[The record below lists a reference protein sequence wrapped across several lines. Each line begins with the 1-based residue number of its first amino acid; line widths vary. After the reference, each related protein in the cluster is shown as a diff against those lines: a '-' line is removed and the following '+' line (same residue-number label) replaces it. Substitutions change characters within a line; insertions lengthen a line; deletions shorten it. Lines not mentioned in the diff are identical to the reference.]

1 MHWLHLFGDFAAVL
15 GLFGAIYALIA
26 SAAAARALKSPAAEP
41 TSFPSVTLLKPLH
54 SDEPMLAENLES
66 FFAQDYPAP
75 VQIVFG
81 VQNAADPAIA
91 VVRALQ
97 AKHPERDMDLVIDAR
112 LFGANRKISN
122 LINMFPRARHDVLI
136 LSDSDISVPRHWLQ
150 TVIGTLQQ
158 PGVGAVTCLYI
169 GKPLGTLWSKL
180 AAMGISY
187 QFLPNVVVGTQASLA
202 APCFGST
209 IAFTRKTLEEIGGF
223 HAFTGFLAD
232 DYEIGRA
239 VREKGY
245 TLALPHI
252 VVDHICSEKSLGEL
266 IRHEL
271 RWNRT
276 IRSINLSGHIGSG
289 AIHALPLAFVAA
301 LLLGFN
307 PLSLVVLAAALL
319 ARAVLKWRV
328 DGLVGAK
335 AGPLWLLPLRDA
347 ISFFV
352 FLGSLFGSSIHWR
365 GERFDMH
372 ASGGFSQSEVS

>member
-1 MHWLHLFGDFAAVL
+1 MYWLHLLGVFTAAL
-15 GLFGAIYALIA
+15 GLFGAVYALIA
-26 SAAAARALKSPAAEP
+26 AAAAARALGTPAPAP
-41 TSFPSVTLLKPLH
+41 LRLPSVTLLKPLH
-54 SDEPMLAENLES
+54 SDEPWLAQNLES
-66 FFAQDYPAP
+66 FFVQDYPGA

-91 VVRALQ
+91 TVRALQ
-97 AKHPERDMDLVIDAR
+97 AKHPDLDMELVIDAR

-136 LSDSDISVPRHWLQ
+136 LSDSDIAVPRHWLK

-169 GKPLGTLWSKL
+169 GKPLDNLWSKL

-252 VVDHICSEKSLGEL
+252 VVDHTCSEQSLGEL

-276 IRSINLSGHIGSG
+276 IRSINPSGHIGSG
-289 AIHALPLAFVAA
+289 AIHALPLAFIAA
-301 LLLGFN
+301 LLLGFG
-307 PLSLVVLAAALL
+307 PVSLSVLAAAFL
-319 ARAVLKWRV
+319 ARAVLKLRI
-328 DGLVGAK
+328 DNLVGVK
-335 AGPLWLLPLRDA
+335 AGPLWLLPLRDT
-347 ISFFV
+347 ISFVV

-372 ASGGFSQSEVS
+372 ASGGFSQSEVL

>member
-1 MHWLHLFGDFAAVL
+1 
-15 GLFGAIYALIA
+15 
-26 SAAAARALKSPAAEP
+26 
-41 TSFPSVTLLKPLH
+41 
-54 SDEPMLAENLES
+54 
-66 FFAQDYPAP
+66 
-75 VQIVFG
+75 
-81 VQNAADPAIA
+81 
-91 VVRALQ
+91 
-97 AKHPERDMDLVIDAR
+97 
-112 LFGANRKISN
+112 
-122 LINMFPRARHDVLI
+122 MFPRARHDVLI
-136 LSDSDISVPRHWLQ
+136 LSDSDIAVPRHWLK

-169 GKPLGTLWSKL
+169 GKPLDNLWSKL

-252 VVDHICSEKSLGEL
+252 VVDHTCSEQSLGEL

-276 IRSINLSGHIGSG
+276 IRSINPSGHIGSG
-289 AIHALPLAFVAA
+289 AIHALPLAFIAA
-301 LLLGFN
+301 LLLGFG
-307 PLSLVVLAAALL
+307 PISLGVLAAAFL
-319 ARAVLKWRV
+319 ARAVLKLRI
-328 DGLVGAK
+328 DNLVGVK
-335 AGPLWLLPLRDA
+335 AGPLWLLPLRDT
-347 ISFFV
+347 ISFVV

>member
-1 MHWLHLFGDFAAVL
+1 MHWLHLIGDFAAVL

-81 VQNAADPAIA
+81 VQNAADPAIP
-91 VVRALQ
+91 VVRKLQ
-97 AKHPERDMDLVIDAR
+97 ARHPDLDMDLVIDAR

-122 LINMFPRARHDVLI
+122 LINMMPRARHDVLI
-136 LSDSDISVPRHWLQ
+136 LSDSDIAVPPHWLQ

-169 GKPLGTLWSKL
+169 GKPLGSLWSKL

-209 IAFTRKTLEEIGGF
+209 IAFTRQTLEEIGGF
-223 HAFTGFLAD
+223 QAFSGFLAD

-239 VREKGY
+239 IREKGY
-245 TLALPHI
+245 SLALPHI
-252 VVDHICSEKSLGEL
+252 VVDHICSERSFGEL

-276 IRSINLSGHIGSG
+276 IRSINPTGHAGSG
-289 AIHALPLAFVAA
+289 AIHALPLAFLAT

-307 PLSLVVLAAALL
+307 ALSLFVLATALL
-319 ARAVLKWRV
+319 ARAVLKWRI
-328 DGLVGAK
+328 DRLVGTK
-335 AGPLWLLPLRDA
+335 AGPIWLLPLRDA

-365 GERFDMH
+365 GQRFDIQ

>member
-1 MHWLHLFGDFAAVL
+1 MHWFHLLGVFTAAL
-15 GLFGAIYALIA
+15 GLFGAVYALIA
-26 SAAAARALKSPAAEP
+26 AAAAKRALGTPAPAP
-41 TSFPSVTLLKPLH
+41 QRVPSVTLLKPLH
-54 SDEPMLAENLES
+54 SDEPRLAENLES
-66 FFAQDYPAP
+66 FFVQDYPGA

-81 VQNAADPAIA
+81 VQNAADPAIGT
-91 VVRALQ
+91 VRALK
-97 AKHPERDMDLVIDAR
+97 AKHPDLDMELVIDAR

-122 LINMFPRARHDVLI
+122 LINMMPRARHDVLI
-136 LSDSDISVPRHWLQ
+136 LSDSDIAVPRHWLK
-150 TVIGTLQQ
+150 TVIGTLEQ

-169 GKPLGTLWSKL
+169 GKPLGSLWSKL

-187 QFLPNVVVGTQASLA
+187 QFLPNVIVGTQASLA

-209 IAFTRKTLEEIGGF
+209 IAFTRRTLEEIGGF
-223 HAFTGFLAD
+223 QAFSGFLAD

-245 TLALPHI
+245 TLELPHI
-252 VVDHICSEKSLGEL
+252 VVDHICSEQSLGEL

-289 AIHALPLAFVAA
+289 AIHALPLAFIAA
-301 LLLGFN
+301 VLLDFGPVSLG
-307 PLSLVVLAAALL
+307 VLAAAFV
-319 ARAVLKWRV
+319 ARAALKLRI
-328 DGLVGAK
+328 DNLVGAT
-335 AGPLWLLPLRDA
+335 AGPLWLLPLRDT
-347 ISFFV
+347 ISFVV

>member
-1 MHWLHLFGDFAAVL
+1 MHWLYVIGDFAAVL

-26 SAAAARALKSPAAEP
+26 AAAAARALKSPAAEP

-81 VQNAADPAIA
+81 VQNAADPAIP
-91 VVRALQ
+91 VVRKLQ
-97 AKHPERDMDLVIDAR
+97 ARHPDLDMDLVIDAR

-122 LINMFPRARHDVLI
+122 LINMMPRARHDVLI
-136 LSDSDISVPRHWLQ
+136 LSDSDIAVPPHWLQ

-169 GKPLGTLWSKL
+169 GKPLGSLWSKL

-209 IAFTRKTLEEIGGF
+209 IAFTRQTLEEIGGF
-223 HAFTGFLAD
+223 QAFSGFLAD

-239 VREKGY
+239 IREKGY
-245 TLALPHI
+245 SLALPHI
-252 VVDHICSEKSLGEL
+252 VVDHICSERSFGEL

-276 IRSINLSGHIGSG
+276 IRSINPTGHAGSG
-289 AIHALPLAFVAA
+289 AIHALPLAFLAT

-307 PLSLVVLAAALL
+307 ALSLFVLATALL
-319 ARAVLKWRV
+319 ARAVLKWRI
-328 DGLVGAK
+328 DRLVGTK
-335 AGPLWLLPLRDA
+335 AGPIWLLPLRDA

-365 GERFDMH
+365 GQRFDIQ

>member
-1 MHWLHLFGDFAAVL
+1 MYWLHLLGVFTAAL
-15 GLFGAIYALIA
+15 GLFGAAYALIA
-26 SAAAARALKSPAAEP
+26 AAAAARALGTPAPAP
-41 TSFPSVTLLKPLH
+41 LRLPSVTLLKPLH
-54 SDEPMLAENLES
+54 SDEPWLAQNLES
-66 FFAQDYPAP
+66 FFVQDYPGA

-81 VQNAADPAIA
+81 VQNAADPAIET
-91 VVRALQ
+91 VRALQ
-97 AKHPERDMDLVIDAR
+97 AKHPDLDMELVIDAR

-136 LSDSDISVPRHWLQ
+136 LSDSDIAVPRHWLK

-169 GKPLGTLWSKL
+169 GKPLDNLWSKL

-223 HAFTGFLAD
+223 HAFSGFLAD

-239 VREKGY
+239 VRERGY

-252 VVDHICSEKSLGEL
+252 VVDHICSERSLGEL

-289 AIHALPLAFVAA
+289 AIHALPLAFIAA
-301 LLLGFN
+301 VMLGFG
-307 PLSLVVLAAALL
+307 PISLSVLAAAFV
-319 ARAVLKWRV
+319 ARAALKLRI
-328 DGLVGAK
+328 DNLVGTK
-335 AGPLWLLPLRDA
+335 AGPLWLLPLRDT
-347 ISFFV
+347 ISFVV

>member
-1 MHWLHLFGDFAAVL
+1 MHWLHLLGDFAAVL

-136 LSDSDISVPRHWLQ
+136 LSDSDIAVPHNWLQ

-307 PLSLVVLAAALL
+307 PLSLVVLATALL